1 MAAYPVNA
9 PVSMRTTRAFAA
21 GGLLAAGAV
30 AAAGTIWVT
39 VPSSVLANAETIG
52 ILRGLI
58 IASWVA
64 AGVFMWWERPES
76 RLGLLVAGL
85 ALLYAPTALMASGD
99 QWAFTTGRIAL
110 AGFVVCFTYVYLCF
124 PGDRLVANRDR
135 RFVTGFA
142 LASVAVWPFVLA
154 LSDMLPPGGALNA
167 CTDRCPPN
175 ALRIVGVHHGLT
187 EFLNAVAGAVT
198 ALGLLGAAV
207 ILVSNARSPGRLRRR
222 AVEPVVFAYAIVA
235 VSYLANGIG
244 ELSGGAL
251 ETAQIAAAIG
261 GFLTPAAMLVG
272 QARASSYASAAAGHL
287 VIRGRAE
294 GVSPEQIRD
303 WLRDG
308 LGDPTLE
315 IAFWDPGR
323 LGFVDPDD
331 NSINWTTASPGR
343 AVTSISHDGR
353 PVAAIAHNASLQEA
367 ADVLDGLAETALM
380 LLENT
385 RLVDDLRASRS
396 RIVASADEE
405 RHRLE
410 RDLHDGAQQRLYLL
424 QIKLGRLR
432 QGVAD
437 DRLVGEIE
445 EIEADA
451 AAALEELRVLAHGIF
466 PTVLVESGV
475 PEALRA
481 FAVDAPIPVRVTDH
495 WVGRCSPT
503 IEAALYFCALEAIQ
517 NAAKHAGD
525 GARVMVNLD
534 RNDDRVDL
542 SIEDDGP
549 GFQPAGVSGGMGFV
563 TMRDRIG
570 AVGGE
575 LEIISQ
581 PGGGVTVHVTIADAP
596 LRPSSEVR
604 ESPQWRSE

>member
-1 MAAYPVNA
+1 MAAYPVDA
-9 PVSMRTTRAFAA
+9 PLSMKTTRAFAA

-30 AAAGTIWVT
+30 ATAGTIWVT

-64 AGVFMWWERPES
+64 AGAYMWWERPDS

-85 ALLYAPTALMASGD
+85 ALLYAPTALMASGN

-110 AGFVVCFTYVYLCF
+110 AVFVVCFTYVYLCF
-124 PGDRLVANRDR
+124 PGDRLVAHRDR

-175 ALRIVGVHHGLT
+175 ALRVVGVHHGLT
-187 EFLNAVAGAVT
+187 ESLNAVAGAVT

-207 ILVSNARSPGRLRRR
+207 ILVSNARSPARLRRR

-261 GFLTPAAMLVG
+261 GFLTPAAMLFG
-272 QARASSYASAAAGHL
+272 QARARSYASAAAGHL

>member
-1 MAAYPVNA
+1 MATYPVKA
-9 PVSMRTTRAFAA
+9 PLSMNTTRVVGT
-21 GGLLAAGAV
+21 GGLLVAGV
-30 AAAGTIWVT
+30 LAAAGTIWIAA
-39 VPSSVLANAETIG
+39 PSSVLANAETIA

-64 AGVFMWWERPES
+64 AGAYMWWERRES

-85 ALLYAPTALMASGD
+85 ALLYASTSLMASANG
-99 QWAFTTGRIAL
+99 WVFTTGRIAL
-110 AGFVVCFTYVYLCF
+110 AVFVVCLTYVYLCF
-124 PGDRLVANRDR
+124 PGDRLVAGRDH

-142 LASVAVWPFVLA
+142 LASVAVWPFVLVF
-154 LSDMLPPGGALNA
+154 SDQLPPGGALNA
-167 CTDRCPPN
+167 CADRCPAN
-175 ALRIVGVHHGLT
+175 ALRVAGVHHGLT
-187 EFLNAVAGAVT
+187 EFLNAMAVAVT
-198 ALGLLGAAV
+198 AVGLLGAAV
-207 ILVSNARSPGRLRRR
+207 ILVSNARSPARLRRR
-222 AVEPVVFAYAIVA
+222 AVEPLVFAYAIVA

-251 ETAQIAAAIG
+251 TTAQIGAAIG
-261 GFLTPAAMLVG
+261 GFLTPAAILAG
-272 QARASSYASAAAGHL
+272 QARARSYASAAAGQL

-294 GVSPEQIRD
+294 GVSPERIRD
-303 WLRDG
+303 WLRDA
-308 LGDPTLE
+308 LGDPTLD
-315 IAFWDPGR
+315 IAFWDWLR
-323 LGFVDPDD
+323 LAFVDIDG
-331 NSINWTTASPGR
+331 NSIDWTTAPPGR
-343 AVTSISHDGR
+343 AVTQVIHGGR
-353 PVAAIAHNASLQEA
+353 PVAAIAHSPSLQEA
-367 ADVLDGLAETALM
+367 TETLDGLAQTALM
-380 LLENT
+380 LLENS
-385 RLVDDLRASRS
+385 RLVDDLRASRA
-396 RIVASADEE
+396 RIVASADDE

-432 QGVAD
+432 RGVAD

-495 WVGRCSPT
+495 WIGRCSPT

-525 GARVMVNLD
+525 GAHVTVDLD
-534 RNDDRVDL
+534 RNADRVDL
-542 SIEDDGP
+542 SIADDGP
-549 GFQPAGVSGGMGFV
+549 GFQPAGMSGGMGFV

-575 LEIISQ
+575 LEIISH
-581 PGGGVTVHVTIADAP
+581 PGAGVTVHVTIPDAP

>member
-1 MAAYPVNA
+1 MAAYPVDA
-9 PVSMRTTRAFAA
+9 PLSMKTTRAFAA

-30 AAAGTIWVT
+30 ATAGTIWVT

-64 AGVFMWWERPES
+64 AGAYMWWERPES

-85 ALLYAPTALMASGD
+85 ALLYAPTALMASGN

-110 AGFVVCFTYVYLCF
+110 AVFVVCFTYVYLCF
-124 PGDRLVANRDR
+124 PGDRLVAYRDR

-175 ALRIVGVHHGLT
+175 ALRVVGVHHGLT

-207 ILVSNARSPGRLRRR
+207 ILVSNARSPARLRRR

-272 QARASSYASAAAGHL
+272 QARARSYASAAAGHL

-294 GVSPEQIRD
+294 GVSPDQIRD

>member
-1 MAAYPVNA
+1 
-9 PVSMRTTRAFAA
+9 
-21 GGLLAAGAV
+21 
-30 AAAGTIWVT
+30 
-39 VPSSVLANAETIG
+39 
-52 ILRGLI
+52 
-58 IASWVA
+58 
-64 AGVFMWWERPES
+64 
-76 RLGLLVAGL
+76 
-85 ALLYAPTALMASGD
+85 
-99 QWAFTTGRIAL
+99 
-110 AGFVVCFTYVYLCF
+110 
-124 PGDRLVANRDR
+124 
-135 RFVTGFA
+135 
-142 LASVAVWPFVLA
+142 
-154 LSDMLPPGGALNA
+154 
-167 CTDRCPPN
+167 
-175 ALRIVGVHHGLT
+175 
-187 EFLNAVAGAVT
+187 LNAVGGAVT
-198 ALGLLGAAV
+198 AVGLLGAAV
-207 ILVSNARSPGRLRRR
+207 ILVSNARSPARLRRR

-235 VSYLANGIG
+235 ASYLANGIG

-272 QARASSYASAAAGHL
+272 QARARSYASAAAGHL

-294 GVSPEQIRD
+294 GVSPERIRD
-303 WLRDG
+303 WLRDA

-315 IAFWDPGR
+315 IAFWNPGR
-323 LGFVDPDD
+323 LGFVDTDG
-331 NSINWTTASPGR
+331 NSVDWTTPSPGR
-343 AVTSISHDGR
+343 AVTPVSNHGR
-353 PVAAIAHNASLQEA
+353 PVAAIEHSASLQEA
-367 ADVLDGLAETALM
+367 TEILDGLAETALM

-525 GARVMVNLD
+525 GARVMVDLD
-534 RNDDRVDL
+534 RNGDRVDL

-581 PGGGVTVHVTIADAP
+581 PGAGVTVHVTIADAP
-596 LRPSSEVR
+596 LRPSSDVR
-604 ESPQWRSE
+604 ESPQWQSE

>member
-1 MAAYPVNA
+1 
-9 PVSMRTTRAFAA
+9 
-21 GGLLAAGAV
+21 LAAGAV
-30 AAAGTIWVT
+30 AAAGTVWIT

-64 AGVFMWWERPES
+64 AGVYMWWERPES
-76 RLGLLVAGL
+76 RLGLLVVGL
-85 ALLYAPTALMASGD
+85 AVLFASTSLMASAD
-99 QWAFTTGRIAL
+99 NWVFTTGRIAN
-110 AGFVVCFTYVYLCF
+110 AVFIVCFAYVYLCF
-124 PGDRLVANRDR
+124 PGDRLVAHRDR
-135 RFVTGFA
+135 RFITGFA
-142 LASVAVWPFVLA
+142 LASVAIWPFVLA
-154 LSDMLPPGGALNA
+154 FSDQLPPGGPLNA
-167 CTDRCPPN
+167 CADRCPEN
-175 ALRIVGVHHGLT
+175 ALRVAGVHHGLT
-187 EFLNAVAGAVT
+187 EFLNAIAVGVT
-198 ALGLLGAAV
+198 AIGVLGAAV

-222 AVEPVVFAYAIVA
+222 AVEPVVFAYAIAA

-244 ELSGGAL
+244 GLSGGAL
-251 ETAQIAAAIG
+251 EAAQIGAVVV
-261 GFLTPAAMLVG
+261 GFLTPAAMLAG
-272 QARASSYASAAAGHL
+272 QARARSYAAAAAGQL
-287 VIRGRAE
+287 VVRGRVE
-294 GVSPEQIRD
+294 GVSPERIRG
-303 WLRDG
+303 WLRDA

-315 IAFWDPGR
+315 IAYWDPER
-323 LGFVDPDD
+323 LAFADTDGNSVD
-331 NSINWTTASPGR
+331 WTIAPPGR
-343 AVTSISHDGR
+343 AVTPVSHNGR
-353 PVAAIAHNASLQEA
+353 PVAAIAHSASLQEGSQI
-367 ADVLDGLAETALM
+367 LDGLAQTALM
-380 LLENT
+380 MLENT
-385 RLVDDLRASRS
+385 RLVDDLRASRA

-410 RDLHDGAQQRLYLL
+410 RDLHDGAQQRLFLL
-424 QIKLGRLR
+424 QVKLGRLR

-481 FAVDAPIPVRVTDH
+481 FAIDAPIPIRVTDH
-495 WVGRCSPT
+495 WIGRCSPT

-525 GARVMVNLD
+525 GARVAVGLD
-534 RNDDRVDL
+534 RNGDRVDL

-563 TMRDRIG
+563 TMRDRTG

-581 PGGGVTVHVTIADAP
+581 PGAGVTVHVTIPDAP

>member
-1 MAAYPVNA
+1 
-9 PVSMRTTRAFAA
+9 
-21 GGLLAAGAV
+21 
-30 AAAGTIWVT
+30 
-39 VPSSVLANAETIG
+39 
-52 ILRGLI
+52 
-58 IASWVA
+58 
-64 AGVFMWWERPES
+64 
-76 RLGLLVAGL
+76 
-85 ALLYAPTALMASGD
+85 MASGN

-110 AGFVVCFTYVYLCF
+110 AVFVVCFTYVYLCF
-124 PGDRLVANRDR
+124 PGDRLVAYRDR

-175 ALRIVGVHHGLT
+175 ALRVVGVHHGLT
-187 EFLNAVAGAVT
+187 ESLNAVAGAVT

-207 ILVSNARSPGRLRRR
+207 ILVSNARSPARLRRR

-272 QARASSYASAAAGHL
+272 QARARSYASAAAGHL

-294 GVSPEQIRD
+294 GVSPDQIRD

>member
-39 VPSSVLANAETIG
+39 AASSVLANAETIG

-64 AGVFMWWERPES
+64 AGAFMWWERPES

-110 AGFVVCFTYVYLCF
+110 AVFVVCFTYVYLCF

-207 ILVSNARSPGRLRRR
+207 ILVSNARSPARLRRR

-272 QARASSYASAAAGHL
+272 QARARSYASAAAGHL

-331 NSINWTTASPGR
+331 NSINWTTGSPGR

-525 GARVMVNLD
+525 GARVMVDLD
-534 RNDDRVDL
+534 RNGDRVDL

>member
-1 MAAYPVNA
+1 MAAYPVDA
-9 PVSMRTTRAFAA
+9 PLSMKTTRAVAA
-21 GGLLAAGAV
+21 GGLLAAGAI
-30 AAAGTIWVT
+30 ATAGTIWVT

-64 AGVFMWWERPES
+64 AGAYMWWERPDS

-85 ALLYAPTALMASGD
+85 ALLYAPTALMASGN

-110 AGFVVCFTYVYLCF
+110 AVFVVCFTYVYLCF
-124 PGDRLVANRDR
+124 PGDRLVAYRDR

-175 ALRIVGVHHGLT
+175 ALRVVGVHHGLT
-187 EFLNAVAGAVT
+187 ESLNAVAGAVT

-207 ILVSNARSPGRLRRR
+207 ILVSNARSPARLRRR

-272 QARASSYASAAAGHL
+272 QARARSYASAAAGHL

-294 GVSPEQIRD
+294 GVSPDQIRD

-323 LGFVDPDD
+323 LGFVDPDG
-331 NSINWTTASPGR
+331 NSIDWTTAGPGR

-367 ADVLDGLAETALM
+367 ADILDGLAETALM

>member
-30 AAAGTIWVT
+30 ATAGTIWVT
-39 VPSSVLANAETIG
+39 VPSSVLANAGTIG

-64 AGVFMWWERPES
+64 AGAYMWWERPDS

-110 AGFVVCFTYVYLCF
+110 AVFVVCSTYVYLCF
-124 PGDRLVANRDR
+124 PGDRLVAHRDR

-154 LSDMLPPGGALNA
+154 LSDQLPPGGALNA

-207 ILVSNARSPGRLRRR
+207 ILVSNARSPARLRRR

-235 VSYLANGIG
+235 ISYLANGIG

-251 ETAQIAAAIG
+251 ETAQIAAAVG

-272 QARASSYASAAAGHL
+272 QARARSYASAAAGHL

-315 IAFWDPGR
+315 IAFWDPGS
-323 LGFVDPDD
+323 LGFVDPDG

-353 PVAAIAHNASLQEA
+353 PVAAIAHNPSLQEA

-525 GARVMVNLD
+525 GARVMVDLD
-534 RNDDRVDL
+534 RNGDRVDL

-575 LEIISQ
+575 LEIISE
-581 PGGGVTVHVTIADAP
+581 PGGGVTVHVAIADAP